1 MSLLIE
7 TIRLADGA
15 FNNLPYHEV
24 RMNRAWLELFPQAQ
38 PFVLS
43 EMLSKQ
49 KFPKSGL
56 YKCRVTYDT
65 EWRGVEFIPYEIRE
79 VQTLKLVY
87 DNTISYK
94 HKFKD
99 RKNLER
105 LFVQRGE
112 CDEVLIIRNGLVTDT
127 SYANILFIKGNEW
140 FTPSS
145 CLLQG
150 TMRQCLIDRKKV
162 IVKEIREDEIQ
173 TYDSFKL
180 INAMLRDDAREIPVN
195 NIWQG
200 LPNH

>member
-7 TIRLADGA
+7 TIRLSDGV
-15 FNNLPYHEV
+15 FNNLPYHEA
-24 RMNRAWLELFPQAQ
+24 RMERAWTELFPQAQ
-38 PFVLS
+38 PLALA
-43 EMLSKQ
+43 EMLTKLE
-49 KFPKSGL
+49 FPKIGL
-56 YKCRVTYDT
+56 YRCRVSYDS

-87 DNTISYK
+87 DNAIAYK

-127 SYANILFIKGNEW
+127 SYANILFKKGNDW
-140 FTPSS
+140 VTPSS
-145 CLLQG
+145 CLLPG
-150 TMRQCLIDRKKV
+150 TMRQYLIDRKAV
-162 IVKEIREDEIQ
+162 TVREIRADEIQ
-173 TYDSFKL
+173 SYESFKL
-180 INAMLRDDAREIPVN
+180 INAMLLDKAREIHVN